1 MIEPMTRHL
10 KILIADDH
18 EVVRQGVRTII
29 ESQADWTV
37 VAEAQNGADA
47 VSRALELKPDIALLD
62 ITMPELNGLEAA
74 KQILKQ
80 LPETQVLILTMHE
93 SDELVREVLAAGA
106 RGYVLKTDARRD
118 LVNAVRSLSE
128 GRPFFT
134 PKVAEMVLEG
144 FRQGQAP
151 AQIEIPAGD
160 RLTARERQ
168 IVQLLAEGKTSKEV
182 ATALDI
188 SVKTADTHRANL
200 MRKLN
205 LHTLADIVRYA
216 IRNKMIEP

>member
-1 MIEPMTRHL
+1 MTKPL

-29 ESQADWTV
+29 ESQAGWTI
-37 VAEAQNGADA
+37 VAEARNGSDA
-47 VSRALELKPDIALLD
+47 VSQALETQPDIALLD

-80 LPETQVLILTMHE
+80 LPGTQVLILTMHE

-118 LVNAVRSLSE
+118 LVNAVRFLSE

-134 PKVAEMVLEG
+134 STVAEMVLEG
-144 FRQGQAP
+144 FRHGQAP
-151 AQIEIPAGD
+151 AKAEIAVGD
-160 RLTARERQ
+160 RLTSRERQ
-168 IVQLLAEGKTSKEV
+168 IVQLLAEGKTSKEI

-188 SVKTADTHRANL
+188 STKTADTHRANL

-205 LHTLADIVRYA
+205 LHSLVDIVRYA

>member
-1 MIEPMTRHL
+1 MIRPL

-18 EVVRQGVRTII
+18 EIVRQGVRTIV
-29 ESQADWTV
+29 ESQAGWSI
-37 VAEAQNGADA
+37 VAEVGNGLDA
-47 VSRALELKPDIALLD
+47 VTQALEIKPDVVLLD
-62 ITMPELNGLEAA
+62 ISMPELNGLEAA
-74 KQILKQ
+74 KQILRQ

-106 RGYVLKTDARRD
+106 RGYVLKTDAKRD

-128 GRPFFT
+128 NRPFFT
-134 PKVAEMVLEG
+134 SKVADMVLEG
-144 FRQGQAP
+144 FRHGQLP
-151 AQIEIPAGD
+151 AKPEVPAGD
-160 RLTARERQ
+160 RLTSRERQ
-168 IVQLLAEGKTSKEV
+168 IVQLLAEGKTSKEI

-188 SVKTADTHRANL
+188 STKTADTHRANL

-205 LHTLADIVRYA
+205 LHSLADIVRYA

>member
-1 MIEPMTRHL
+1 MTKPL

-29 ESQADWTV
+29 ESQPGWSIV
-37 VAEAQNGADA
+37 GEAQNGLDA
-47 VSRALELKPDIALLD
+47 VNQALEMKPNIALLD
-62 ITMPELNGLEAA
+62 ISMPELNGLEAA
-74 KQILKQ
+74 KQIIKG
-80 LPETQVLILTMHE
+80 LPDTQVLILTMHE
-93 SDELVREVLAAGA
+93 SDELVRELLAAGA
-106 RGYVLKTDARRD
+106 RGYILKTDARRD
-118 LVNAVRSLSE
+118 LVNAIRFLSE

-134 PKVAEMVLEG
+134 SKVAEMVLDG
-144 FRQGQAP
+144 FRQGRAP
-151 AQIEIPAGD
+151 AKAEISVGD

-168 IVQLLAEGKTSKEV
+168 IVQLLAEGKTSKEI
-182 ATALDI
+182 ATVLDI

-205 LHTLADIVRYA
+205 LHSLADIVRYA

>member
-1 MIEPMTRHL
+1 MTRNL

-118 LVNAVRSLSE
+118 LVNAVRFLSE

-134 PKVAEMVLEG
+134 SKVAEMVLEG
-144 FRQGQAP
+144 FRHGTAP
-151 AQIEIPAGD
+151 AQTEIAVGD

>member
-1 MIEPMTRHL
+1 MTKPL

-18 EVVRQGVRTII
+18 EVVRQGVRTIV
-29 ESQADWTV
+29 ELQAEWTI
-37 VAEAQNGADA
+37 VAEACNGADA
-47 VSRALELKPDIALLD
+47 VSRALETQPDIALLD

-80 LPETQVLILTMHE
+80 LPGTQILILTMHE

-134 PKVAEMVLEG
+134 SKVAEMVLEG
-144 FRQGQAP
+144 FRHGGTP
-151 AQIEIPAGD
+151 AKAEIAVGE
-160 RLTARERQ
+160 RLTAREREV
-168 IVQLLAEGKTSKEV
+168 VQLLAEGKTSKEI

-205 LHTLADIVRYA
+205 LHSLADIVRYA
-216 IRNKMIEP
+216 IRNKMIDP